1 MNDAFPQQKSDAPM
15 TSRPRTILDWP
26 TLQSIF
32 DETLAVP
39 EGARMEFLDQRCKG
53 QPTLRLQV
61 ESLLSALESFDA
73 AISPLDFAAEMADS
87 AETAMP
93 EQIGPYRV
101 LSLLGLGGMGV
112 VYLAERADEEFRLK
126 VAIKLSQVPLFDE
139 GARRRFRAERQIL
152 ANLSHPNIARLLDG
166 GATANGWPYI
176 VMEFVDGVPITSWCA
191 RPEVTERQ
199 VLEIFCQI
207 CGAVQAAHQN
217 LVIHRDIKPGNILV
231 TSDGTPKLLDFGI
244 AKLLDAN
251 ASGIN
256 PAVTRAADRL
266 LTPQYA
272 SPEQFSCQPVT
283 TVSDVYSLGALLYE
297 LLSGKPP
304 YDLEKLSLVEIESK
318 VREYQPPI
326 LPGDAGR
333 VVEKAMHKQPERRY
347 ASVSEFSRDV
357 ERLLEGKP
365 VLARPDSLPYR
376 LSLWTRRNR
385 ALAGSVVVLAITL
398 VLLVISLGAGLYFT
412 RQSELRAER
421 RFSEV
426 RELANALIFEVHDQI
441 ADLPGS
447 ILARKF
453 IVEKA
458 IQSLEGLGREAAG
471 DTGLT
476 LEVARGWKQ
485 VGLMQYQVGAVHI
498 GDGKGALVSFRRA
511 LDLADSLYR
520 LYPEDR
526 KIRIVTADIAVT
538 LAQNLQLIG
547 GAKPGEISELAKHAY
562 QMVENPQSLGS
573 LTQKDS
579 EAVLAVYLRYG
590 FQLQSAGNLQQ
601 ALVSLERTSKFGR
614 EWSALYPSSDELRW
628 LLANATYRI
637 GDVLGGGAVNLNRF
651 PEALE
656 KYKEADNLY
665 AVLRRKNPASARY
678 NAGTLFIYQR
688 IASAF
693 EKMGKLEQAL
703 AGTMLWRDRLSEAF
717 ERDSNNLELFRNYA
731 MSYNNMGTL
740 QQKMD
745 RFADAEASLKEG
757 LRLGEEYLRRSPQ
770 GQALS
775 DVAVARL
782 ALGITQS
789 RSGRPRDALVT
800 FEAARR
806 DFDEA
811 IRLTPDVPMVR
822 WRQGR
827 VYEWIGKS
835 NAAIASPACGP
846 AFAKAAEQFEIL
858 RASQKISERDRDEP
872 ERLRKLAATCA
883 VNPRR

>member
-1 MNDAFPQQKSDAPM
+1 MNNEQQQKHR
-15 TSRPRTILDWP
+15 TERTILDWP
-26 TLQSIF
+26 TLQRVF
-32 DETLAVP
+32 DLAVP
-39 EGARMEFLDQRCKG
+39 LSAAERATRLGELCGND
-53 QPTLRLQV
+53 TVLRLQV
-61 ESLLSALESFDA
+61 QSLLESLDHFDAVMTPDQFQAAASAALELEIA
-73 AISPLDFAAEMADS
+73 
-87 AETAMP
+87 

-101 LSLLGLGGMGV
+101 LSLLGRGGMGS
-112 VYLAERADEEFRLK
+112 VYLAERSDDEFQLK
-126 VAIKLSQVPLFDE
+126 VAVKLSRNPLFDE
-139 GARRRFRAERQIL
+139 GARLRFRAERQIL
-152 ANLSHPNIARLLDG
+152 ANLNHPNIARLLDG
-166 GATANGWPYI
+166 GATADGWPYI

-191 RPEVTERQ
+191 RPGVTERQ
-199 VLEIFCQI
+199 ILEIFCQI

-244 AKLLDAN
+244 AKLLDAS

-256 PAVTRAADRL
+256 PAVTGAADRL

-272 SPEQFSCQPVT
+272 SPEQFSGQPVT

-318 VREYQPPI
+318 VREYQPPV

-333 VVEKAMHKQPERRY
+333 IIEKAMHKQPERRY
-347 ASVSEFSRDV
+347 ASVSEFSRDI
-357 ERLLEGKP
+357 ERLLEGQP
-365 VLARPDSLPYR
+365 VLARPDSLSYR
-376 LSLWTRRNR
+376 LSLWMRRNR
-385 ALAGSVVVLAITL
+385 ALAASVAVLTVTL
-398 VLLVISLGAGLYFT
+398 ILLVISLGAGLYFT

-426 RELANALIFEVHDQI
+426 RQLANALIFEVHDKI

-458 IQSLEGLGREAAG
+458 MQSLEGLGREAAG
-471 DTGLT
+471 DPSLT

-485 VGLMQYQVGAVHI
+485 VGLMQYQAGAVHI
-498 GDGKGALVSFRRA
+498 GDGKGALISFRRA
-511 LDLADSLYR
+511 LDLADSLHR

-526 KIRIVTADIAVT
+526 KIRMATADIAAT
-538 LAQNLQLIG
+538 LALNLQVIG
-547 GAKPGEISELAKHAY
+547 GAKPSETSDLSKRAY
-562 QMVENPQSLGS
+562 QMVEDPQSLGT

-579 EAVLAVYLRYG
+579 EAVLAVYLRHG
-590 FQLQSAGNLQQ
+590 FQIQSSGDLKQ
-601 ALVSLERTSKFGR
+601 ALVSLERTSKLGR
-614 EWSALYPSSDELRW
+614 EWIALYPSSDELRW
-628 LLANATYRI
+628 ILANATYRI
-637 GDVLGGGAVNLNRF
+637 GDVLGGGGVNLSRF

-656 KYKEADNLY
+656 KYKEADSLY
-665 AVLRRKNPASARY
+665 EVLRRKHPASARY
-678 NAGTLFIYQR
+678 NAGTLFILQR
-688 IASAF
+688 IASAW

-703 AGTMLWRDRLSEAF
+703 AGMLLQRDRLADALKA
-717 ERDSNNLELFRNYA
+717 DSNNAETLRSYA
-731 MSYNNMGTL
+731 VSYNNIGTL
-740 QQKMD
+740 QQKLD

-757 LRLGEEYLRRSPQ
+757 LRLGEEYRRRSPQ
-770 GQALS
+770 AQAIS
-775 DVAVARL
+775 DVAVTRL

-789 RSGRPRDALVT
+789 RSGRPKDALVN

-806 DFDEA
+806 DLDEA
-811 IRLTPDVPMVR
+811 IRLTPDLPMMR

-835 NAAIASPACGP
+835 NEAIASPDCGP
-846 AFAKAAEQFEIL
+846 AFVKAAEQFESL
-858 RASQKISERDRDEP
+858 RASQRISDKDRDEP

-883 VNPRR
+883 ANPRR